1 MVSPVNMANRGE
13 TMPLRSKVLSRHR
26 CLRPMQ
32 TGTGFLMLRISV
44 RTRLH
49 RVQATAVRSSSFLPQ
64 DLSQGHEWVHALE
77 ELAFKKRG
85 VVITTP
91 LYSCSLLPDENCVH
105 TTVNLRS
112 FLSSPK

>member
-13 TMPLRSKVLSRHR
+13 TMLLRSKVLSRHR

-32 TGTGFLMLRISV
+32 MGTAFLIRKISV

-49 RVQATAVRSSSFLPQ
+49 REQATAVRSSSFLLQ
-64 DLSQGHEWVHALE
+64 DLLQGRECAVGKCALQKGRRDYD
-77 ELAFKKRG
+77 A
-85 VVITTP
+85 P
-91 LYSCSLLPDENCVH
+91 SLMLSPPEENCVH